1 MLKEAYALADKE
13 EIKKQLEIIAPDI
26 IMHCSSPIGNKNPYI
41 LQINGGTDMDYY
53 RNLLLSVSTDMK
65 SQEYMPYKS
74 RSDYNIF
81 HILEVTEKE
90 VVMCRFL
97 TDLLNPEGQH
107 GCGILFLKSF
117 FNDVLNINRI
127 KDTLLAH
134 TDIIK
139 EFAIDNERRIDIV
152 IYNTHFFIPMEVKI
166 YAGEQKG
173 QCYDYFEYAKKFDEN
188 TQIIYLT
195 RFGNE
200 PTEYS
205 RKAKNGTEI
214 LSNDKIKCISWE
226 TDICE
231 WLTALLIQLNEP
243 IKSLVVQYIDA
254 IHFIANRKDDRIMEK
269 NLEVLYESADFFSAG
284 IQIEKTMKAAKL
296 KLIRLVFDDF
306 KEEMDM
312 AASKYGL
319 ELEKDAIYYSY
330 DEKQHEKFYDCYST
344 YPGLNYVVKKATFQ
358 KSSLQMWFRIE
369 VEHNLFA
376 GISLFDTEAIPKDG
390 NSKGYQVNDI
400 TTEIIDEAAHYLNRD
415 IITPSNWW
423 LAWCYPNGKR
433 QDDYYDDVPDF
444 KHMNQCAIN
453 LVDNQKRTEFV
464 KNAVMVFEEQL
475 LKYLL

>member
-1 MLKEAYALADKE
+1 
-13 EIKKQLEIIAPDI
+13 
-26 IMHCSSPIGNKNPYI
+26 
-41 LQINGGTDMDYY
+41 MDYY
-53 RNLLLSVSTDMK
+53 RSLLLRVSADIKT
-65 SQEYMPYKS
+65 QEYMSYQSK
-74 RSDYNIF
+74 SDYNIF
-81 HILEVTEKE
+81 YILGVAEKE

-117 FNDVLNINRI
+117 FNDVLNQKPIS
-127 KDTLLAH
+127 DTLLAH
-134 TDIIK
+134 TDVIR
-139 EFAIDNERRIDIV
+139 EFAIDNERRIDIA
-152 IYNTHFFIPMEVKI
+152 IYNTRFFIPMEVKI
-166 YAGEQKG
+166 YAGEQEG
-173 QCYDYFEYAKKFDEN
+173 QCYDYFEYAKTFDEN

-226 TDICE
+226 KDICE
-231 WLTALLIQLNEP
+231 WLTVLLIQLNEP
-243 IKSLVVQYIDA
+243 IKSMVMQYIDA

-284 IQIEKTMKAAKL
+284 IQIEKSMKAAKL
-296 KLIRLVFDDF
+296 KLIQLIFDDF

-319 ELEKDAIYYSY
+319 ELEKDAAYYSY
-330 DEKQHEKFYDCYST
+330 NEKQHEKFYDCYST

-358 KSSLQMWFRIE
+358 KNSLQMWFRIE

-376 GISLFDTEAIPKDG
+376 GICLFDTEAIPKDES
-390 NSKGYQVNDI
+390 SKGYQVNDI
-400 TTEIIDEAAHYLNRD
+400 TAEIIDEASHYLNRD
-415 IITPSNWW
+415 IITPSDWW
-423 LAWCYPNGKR
+423 FAWCYSNGKR

-453 LVDNQKRTEFV
+453 LVDNQKRAEFV